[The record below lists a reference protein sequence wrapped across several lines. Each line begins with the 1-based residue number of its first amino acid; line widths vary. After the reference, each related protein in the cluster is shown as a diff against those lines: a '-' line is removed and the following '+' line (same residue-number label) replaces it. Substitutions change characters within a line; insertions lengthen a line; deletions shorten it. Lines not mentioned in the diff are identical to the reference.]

1 MDPFTML
8 AIGQTAANLG
18 ASIFGMSAEAKQASE
33 MADAADK
40 AYKFQE
46 KEVARQ
52 NKYNLKT
59 HRINKRNRRK
69 EYDYQDATNQLNYQY
84 NVKIREYQ
92 QNLAER
98 QYQQSEK
105 NYKKQLAFNNLA
117 AARAYESE
125 NRRMQEIEI
134 GDAFAKQDMLV
145 KETEAVG
152 QVAARGQAGRTP
164 GKEMQSEL
172 AGIGRNLAIMEE
184 SMKSAY
190 KQYNQNLQ
198 NISLQKYGADMNAE
212 AARML
217 KPERLPEIPEPLA
230 VPRAKVARPYK
241 LKVGPKAFTP
251 GYNPTADIFG
261 AAADLAGGIGGAV
274 KAYNKTRSNTKSN
287 TQQDNQGN

>member
-1 MDPFTML
+1 MDPIFGGISL
-8 AIGQTAANLG
+8 ALG
-18 ASIFGMSAEAKQASE
+18 LGSSIFGMSAESRRASE
-33 MADAADK
+33 QAELAEDIYQFEK
-40 AYKFQE
+40 QE
-46 KEVARQ
+46 ARRQ
-52 NKYNLKT
+52 NKYNKKT
-59 HRINKRNRRK
+59 WRTDKRNRRK

-84 NVKIREYQ
+84 NVKIREYE

-105 NYKKQLAFNNLA
+105 NFKKQLAFNNLA

-145 KETEAVG
+145 QETQAVG
-152 QVAARGQAGRTP
+152 QVAARGQAGRTA
-164 GKEMQSEL
+164 GKAMQAEL

-198 NISLQKYGADMNAE
+198 SISLQKYGADMNAE

-230 VPRAKVARPYK
+230 VPRAKTVKPYK
-241 LKVGPKAFTP
+241 IRVGPKAFTP

-261 AAADLAGGIGGAV
+261 AAADLAGGISGLI
-274 KAYNKTRSNTKSN
+274 KKKK
-287 TQQDNQGN
+287 

>member
-1 MDPFTML
+1 MDPFTMF

-145 KETEAVG
+145 QETQAVG
-152 QVAARGQAGRTP
+152 QVAARGQAGRTA
-164 GKEMQSEL
+164 GKAMQAEL

-198 NISLQKYGADMNAE
+198 SISLQKYGADMNAE

-230 VPRAKVARPYK
+230 VPRAKEVRPYK
-241 LKVGPKAFTP
+241 IKVGPKGYSP

-261 AAADLAGGIGGAV
+261 SLGDVAGGISRLI
-274 KAYNKTRSNTKSN
+274 K
-287 TQQDNQGN
+287 

>member
-1 MDPFTML
+1 MFIDPFS
-8 AIGQTAANLG
+8 AISAGLGLVGSIAG
-18 ASIFGMSAEAKQASE
+18 ASAEQQRASE
-33 MADAADK
+33 MADAMDE
-40 AYKFQE
+40 AYEFQKRE
-46 KEVARQ
+46 AKRQ
-52 NKYNLKT
+52 NRYNLRT
-59 HRINKRNRRK
+59 WRTNKRNRRK

-84 NVKIREYQ
+84 QLQIRDYE

-98 QYQQSEK
+98 QYQKSEQ

-145 KETEAVG
+145 QETQAVG
-152 QVAARGQAGRTP
+152 QVAARGQAGRTA
-164 GKEMQSEL
+164 GKAMQAEL

-198 NISLQKYGADMNAE
+198 SISLQKYGADMNAE

-230 VPRAKVARPYK
+230 VPRAKEVRPYK
-241 LKVGPKAFTP
+241 IKVGPKGYSP
-251 GYNPTADIFG
+251 GYNPAADI
-261 AAADLAGGIGGAV
+261 IGGVGSAIGSL
-274 KAYNKTRSNTKSN
+274 KISKENPYK
-287 TQQDNQGN
+287 

>member
-1 MDPFTML
+1 MAIL
-8 AIGQTAANLG
+8 AAASLALNLG
-18 ASIFGMSAEAKQASE
+18 SAVAGMSSEARRASEEAKLADE
-33 MADAADK
+33 M
-40 AYKFQE
+40 FQFQKQE
-46 KEVARQ
+46 ARRQ
-52 NKYNLKT
+52 NQYNKKT
-59 HRINKRNRRK
+59 WRTDKRNRRK
-69 EYDYQDATNQLNYQY
+69 EYNYQDATNQLNYQY
-84 NVKIREYQ
+84 NVKIREYE

-145 KETEAVG
+145 QETQAVG
-152 QVAARGQAGRTP
+152 QVAARGQAGRTA
-164 GKEMQSEL
+164 GKAMQAEL

-198 NISLQKYGADMNAE
+198 SISLQKYGADMNAE

-230 VPRAKVARPYK
+230 VPRAKERRPYK

-251 GYNPTADIFG
+251 GYNPTADI
-261 AAADLAGGIGGAV
+261 IGGLGSAV
-274 KAYNKTRSNTKSN
+274 GSLKVFKENPYK
-287 TQQDNQGN
+287 

>member
-1 MDPFTML
+1 MDPISGGISL
-8 AIGQTAANLG
+8 AFGLG
-18 ASIFGMSAEAKQASE
+18 SSILGMSSEARRASE
-33 MADAADK
+33 EAELAEEMFE
-40 AYKFQE
+40 FQKSE
-46 KEVARQ
+46 TRRR
-52 NKYNLKT
+52 NKYNK
-59 HRINKRNRRK
+59 RSWRRDKRNRRK

-84 NVKIREYQ
+84 NVKIREYE

-98 QYQQSEK
+98 QYQKSEE

-134 GDAFAKQDMLV
+134 GDAFAKQDV
-145 KETEAVG
+145 FVREAEAVG
-152 QVAARGQAGRTP
+152 EVLARGQAGRSA
-164 GKEMQSEL
+164 GKAVQAEL

-198 NISLQKYGADMNAE
+198 SISLQKYGADMNAE

-230 VPRAKVARPYK
+230 VPRAKTVKPYK
-241 LKVGPKAFTP
+241 IRVGPKAFTP

-261 AAADLAGGIGGAV
+261 SLSDVAGGISGLI
-274 KAYNKTRSNTKSN
+274 KK
-287 TQQDNQGN
+287 

>member
-1 MDPFTML
+1 MYIDPFSAISAGLGL
-8 AIGQTAANLG
+8 AGSIAG
-18 ASIFGMSAEAKQASE
+18 ASAEQQRASE
-33 MADAADK
+33 MADAMDK
-40 AYKFQE
+40 AYEFQK
-46 KEVARQ
+46 KEIKRQ

-59 HRINKRNRRK
+59 WRTDKRNRRK

-84 NVKIREYQ
+84 NVKIREYE

-105 NYKKQLAFNNLA
+105 NFKKQLAFNNLA

-145 KETEAVG
+145 QETQAVG
-152 QVAARGQAGRTP
+152 QVAARGQAGRTA
-164 GKEMQSEL
+164 GKAMQAEL

-198 NISLQKYGADMNAE
+198 SISLQKYGADMNAE

-230 VPRAKVARPYK
+230 VPRAKERRPYK

-251 GYNPTADIFG
+251 GYNPTADI
-261 AAADLAGGIGGAV
+261 IGGLGSAV
-274 KAYNKTRSNTKSN
+274 GSLKVFKENPYK
-287 TQQDNQGN
+287 D

>member
-1 MDPFTML
+1 MFIDPFS
-8 AIGQTAANLG
+8 AISAGIGLVGSIAG
-18 ASIFGMSAEAKQASE
+18 ASAEQQRASE
-33 MADAADK
+33 MADAMDE
-40 AYKFQE
+40 AYEFQK
-46 KEVARQ
+46 KEAKRQ
-52 NKYNLKT
+52 NRYNLRT
-59 HRINKRNRRK
+59 WRTNKRNRRK
-69 EYDYQDATNQLNYQY
+69 EYDYQDDTNQLNYQY
-84 NVKIREYQ
+84 QLQIRDYE

-145 KETEAVG
+145 QETQAVG
-152 QVAARGQAGRTP
+152 QVAARGQAGRTA
-164 GKEMQSEL
+164 GKAMQAEL

-241 LKVGPKAFTP
+241 LKIGPKAFTP

-274 KAYNKTRSNTKSN
+274 KAYNKTRSNTQEDTSKK
-287 TQQDNQGN
+287 QG

>member
-1 MDPFTML
+1 MDPIFGGISL
-8 AIGQTAANLG
+8 ALG
-18 ASIFGMSAEAKQASE
+18 LGSSIFGMSAESRRASE
-33 MADAADK
+33 QAELAEDI
-40 AYKFQE
+40 YQFQKQE
-46 KEVARQ
+46 AKDR
-52 NKYNLKT
+52 NKYNKKT
-59 HRINKRNRRK
+59 WRTDKRNRRK

-84 NVKIREYQ
+84 NVKIREYE

-105 NYKKQLAFNNLA
+105 NFKKQLAFNNLA

-145 KETEAVG
+145 QETQAVG
-152 QVAARGQAGRTP
+152 QVAARGQAGRTA
-164 GKEMQSEL
+164 GKAMQAEL

-198 NISLQKYGADMNAE
+198 SISLQKYGADMNAE

-230 VPRAKVARPYK
+230 VPRAKTVKPYK
-241 LKVGPKAFTP
+241 IRVGPKAFTP

-261 AAADLAGGIGGAV
+261 SLSDVAGGISGLI
-274 KAYNKTRSNTKSN
+274 KK
-287 TQQDNQGN
+287 

>member
-1 MDPFTML
+1 MFIDPFSAISAGLGL
-8 AIGQTAANLG
+8 AGSIAG
-18 ASIFGMSAEAKQASE
+18 ASAEQQRASE
-33 MADAADK
+33 MADAMDK
-40 AYKFQE
+40 AYEFQK
-46 KEVARQ
+46 KEIKRQ

-59 HRINKRNRRK
+59 WRTDKRNRRK

-84 NVKIREYQ
+84 NVKIREYE

-105 NYKKQLAFNNLA
+105 NFKKQLAFNNLA

-145 KETEAVG
+145 QETQAVG
-152 QVAARGQAGRTP
+152 QVAARGQAGRTA
-164 GKEMQSEL
+164 GKAMQAEL

-198 NISLQKYGADMNAE
+198 SISLQKYGADMNAE

-230 VPRAKVARPYK
+230 VPRAKVPKPYK

-251 GYNPTADIFG
+251 GYNPTADIFSSLG
-261 AAADLAGGIGGAV
+261 NVAGGISSLI
-274 KAYNKTRSNTKSN
+274 KTKP
-287 TQQDNQGN
+287 

>member
-1 MDPFTML
+1 MDPISGGISL
-8 AIGQTAANLG
+8 AFGLG
-18 ASIFGMSAEAKQASE
+18 SSILGMSSEARRASEEAKL
-33 MADAADK
+33 ADEI
-40 AYKFQE
+40 FQFQKQE
-46 KEVARQ
+46 ARLQ
-52 NKYNLKT
+52 NQYNKKT
-59 HRINKRNRRK
+59 WRTDKRNRRK
-69 EYDYQDATNQLNYQY
+69 EYNYQDATNQLNYQY
-84 NVKIREYQ
+84 NVKIREYE

-145 KETEAVG
+145 QETEAVG
-152 QVAARGQAGRTP
+152 QVAARGQAGRTA
-164 GKEMQSEL
+164 GKAMQAEL

-198 NISLQKYGADMNAE
+198 SISLQKYGADMNAE

-230 VPRAKVARPYK
+230 VPRAKTVKPYK
-241 LKVGPKAFTP
+241 IRVGPKAFTP

-261 AAADLAGGIGGAV
+261 SLGDVAGGISRLI
-274 KAYNKTRSNTKSN
+274 K
-287 TQQDNQGN
+287 

>member
-1 MDPFTML
+1 MDPISGGISL
-8 AIGQTAANLG
+8 AFGLG
-18 ASIFGMSAEAKQASE
+18 SSILGMSSEARRASE
-33 MADAADK
+33 EAELAEEMFE
-40 AYKFQE
+40 FQKSE
-46 KEVARQ
+46 TRRR
-52 NKYNLKT
+52 NKYNK
-59 HRINKRNRRK
+59 RSWRRDKRNRRK

-84 NVKIREYQ
+84 NVKIREYE

-98 QYQQSEK
+98 QYQKSEE

-134 GDAFAKQDMLV
+134 GDAFAKQDV
-145 KETEAVG
+145 FVREAEAVG
-152 QVAARGQAGRTP
+152 EVLARGQAGRSA
-164 GKEMQSEL
+164 GKAVQAEL

-198 NISLQKYGADMNAE
+198 SISLQKYGADMNAE

-230 VPRAKVARPYK
+230 VPRAKAVKPYK
-241 LKVGPKAFTP
+241 IRVGPKAFTP

-261 AAADLAGGIGGAV
+261 SLGDVAGGISGLI
-274 KAYNKTRSNTKSN
+274 KK
-287 TQQDNQGN
+287 

>member
-1 MDPFTML
+1 MDPISGGISL
-8 AIGQTAANLG
+8 ALG
-18 ASIFGMSAEAKQASE
+18 LGSSIFGMSAESRRASE
-33 MADAADK
+33 QAELAEDV
-40 AYKFQE
+40 YQFQKQE
-46 KEVARQ
+46 AKRQ
-52 NKYNLKT
+52 NKYNKKT
-59 HRINKRNRRK
+59 WRTDKRNRRK

-84 NVKIREYQ
+84 NVKIREYE

-105 NYKKQLAFNNLA
+105 NFKKQLAFNNLA

-145 KETEAVG
+145 QETQAVG
-152 QVAARGQAGRTP
+152 QVAARGQAGRTA
-164 GKEMQSEL
+164 GKAMQAEL
-172 AGIGRNLAIMEE
+172 ASIGRNLAIMEE

-198 NISLQKYGADMNAE
+198 SISLQKYGADMNAE

-230 VPRAKVARPYK
+230 VPRAKEPKPYK
-241 LKVGPKAFTP
+241 IKVGPKAFTP
-251 GYNPTADIFG
+251 GYNPTADIFSSLG
-261 AAADLAGGIGGAV
+261 NVAGGISGLI
-274 KAYNKTRSNTKSN
+274 KTKP
-287 TQQDNQGN
+287 

>member
-1 MDPFTML
+1 MFIDPFS
-8 AIGQTAANLG
+8 AISAGIGLVGSIAG
-18 ASIFGMSAEAKQASE
+18 ASAEQQRASE
-33 MADAADK
+33 MADAMDE
-40 AYKFQE
+40 AYEFQK
-46 KEVARQ
+46 KEAKRQ
-52 NKYNLKT
+52 NRYNLRT
-59 HRINKRNRRK
+59 WRTNKRNRRK
-69 EYDYQDATNQLNYQY
+69 EYDYQDDTNQLNYQY
-84 NVKIREYQ
+84 QLQIRDYE

-145 KETEAVG
+145 QETQAVG
-152 QVAARGQAGRTP
+152 QVAARGQAGRTA
-164 GKEMQSEL
+164 GKAMQAEL

-198 NISLQKYGADMNAE
+198 SISLQKYGADMNAE

-230 VPRAKVARPYK
+230 VPRAKEVRPYK
-241 LKVGPKAFTP
+241 IKVGPKGYSP
-251 GYNPTADIFG
+251 GYNPTAAI
-261 AAADLAGGIGGAV
+261 IGGVGSAIGSL
-274 KAYNKTRSNTKSN
+274 KISKENPYK
-287 TQQDNQGN
+287 

>member
-1 MDPFTML
+1 MFIDPFS
-8 AIGQTAANLG
+8 AISAGIGLVGSIAG
-18 ASIFGMSAEAKQASE
+18 ASAEQQRASE
-33 MADAADK
+33 MADAMDE
-40 AYKFQE
+40 AYEFQKRE
-46 KEVARQ
+46 AKRQ
-52 NKYNLKT
+52 NRYNLRT
-59 HRINKRNRRK
+59 WRTNKRNRRK

-84 NVKIREYQ
+84 QLQIRDYE

-98 QYQQSEK
+98 QYQKSEQ

-145 KETEAVG
+145 QETQAVG
-152 QVAARGQAGRTP
+152 QVAARGQAGRTA
-164 GKEMQSEL
+164 GKAMQAEL

-198 NISLQKYGADMNAE
+198 SISLQKYGADMNAE

-230 VPRAKVARPYK
+230 VPRAKEVRPYK
-241 LKVGPKAFTP
+241 IKVGPKGYSP
-251 GYNPTADIFG
+251 GYNPTADI
-261 AAADLAGGIGGAV
+261 IGGVGNAIGSL
-274 KAYNKTRSNTKSN
+274 KISKENPYN
-287 TQQDNQGN
+287 

>member
-1 MDPFTML
+1 MDPFTMF

-145 KETEAVG
+145 QETQAVG
-152 QVAARGQAGRTP
+152 QVAARGQAGRTA
-164 GKEMQSEL
+164 GKAMQAEL

-198 NISLQKYGADMNAE
+198 SISLQKYGADMNAE

-230 VPRAKVARPYK
+230 VPRAKEVRPYK
-241 LKVGPKAFTP
+241 IKVGPKGYSP
-251 GYNPTADIFG
+251 GYNPAADI
-261 AAADLAGGIGGAV
+261 IGGVGSAIGSL
-274 KAYNKTRSNTKSN
+274 KISKENPYK
-287 TQQDNQGN
+287 

>member
-1 MDPFTML
+1 MFIDPFS
-8 AIGQTAANLG
+8 AISAGIGLVGSIAG
-18 ASIFGMSAEAKQASE
+18 ASAEQQRASE
-33 MADAADK
+33 MADAMDE
-40 AYKFQE
+40 AYEFQK
-46 KEVARQ
+46 KEAKSQ
-52 NKYNLKT
+52 NRYNLRT
-59 HRINKRNRRK
+59 WRTNKRNRRK
-69 EYDYQDATNQLNYQY
+69 EYDYQDETNQLNYQY
-84 NVKIREYQ
+84 QLQIRDYE

-98 QYQQSEK
+98 QYQKSEQ

-134 GDAFAKQDMLV
+134 GDAFAKQDV
-145 KETEAVG
+145 FVREAEAVG
-152 QVAARGQAGRTP
+152 EVLARGQAGRSA
-164 GKEMQSEL
+164 GKAVQAEL

-198 NISLQKYGADMNAE
+198 SISLQKYGADMNAE

-230 VPRAKVARPYK
+230 VPRAKEIKPYK
-241 LKVGPKAFTP
+241 LKIGPKAFTP

-261 AAADLAGGIGGAV
+261 SLGDVAGGISGLI
-274 KAYNKTRSNTKSN
+274 KK
-287 TQQDNQGN
+287 

>member
-1 MDPFTML
+1 MFIDPFS
-8 AIGQTAANLG
+8 AISAGAGLVSSIAG
-18 ASIFGMSAEAKQASE
+18 ASAEQQRASE
-33 MADAADK
+33 MADAMDK
-40 AYKFQE
+40 AYEFQK
-46 KEVARQ
+46 KEIERQ

-59 HRINKRNRRK
+59 WRTDKRNRRK

-84 NVKIREYQ
+84 NVKIREYE

-105 NYKKQLAFNNLA
+105 NFKKQLAFNNLA

-145 KETEAVG
+145 QETQAVG
-152 QVAARGQAGRTP
+152 QVAARGQAGRTA
-164 GKEMQSEL
+164 GKAMQAEL
-172 AGIGRNLAIMEE
+172 ASIGRNLAIMEE

-198 NISLQKYGADMNAE
+198 SISLQKYGADMNAE

-230 VPRAKVARPYK
+230 VPRAKERRPYK
-241 LKVGPKAFTP
+241 LKVGPKAFSP
-251 GYNPTADIFG
+251 GYNPTADI
-261 AAADLAGGIGGAV
+261 IGGLGSAV
-274 KAYNKTRSNTKSN
+274 GSLKVFKENPYK
-287 TQQDNQGN
+287 

>member
-1 MDPFTML
+1 MDPIFGGISL
-8 AIGQTAANLG
+8 ALG
-18 ASIFGMSAEAKQASE
+18 LGSSIFGMSAESRRASE
-33 MADAADK
+33 QAELAEDI
-40 AYKFQE
+40 YQFQKQE
-46 KEVARQ
+46 AKRQ
-52 NKYNLKT
+52 NKYNKKT
-59 HRINKRNRRK
+59 WRTDKRNRRK

-84 NVKIREYQ
+84 NVKIREYE

-105 NYKKQLAFNNLA
+105 NFKKQLAFNNLA

-145 KETEAVG
+145 QETQAVG
-152 QVAARGQAGRTP
+152 QVAARGQAGRTA
-164 GKEMQSEL
+164 GKAMQAEL

-198 NISLQKYGADMNAE
+198 SISLQKYGADMNAE

-230 VPRAKVARPYK
+230 VPRAKTVKPYK
-241 LKVGPKAFTP
+241 IRVGPKAFTP

-261 AAADLAGGIGGAV
+261 AAADLAGGISGLI
-274 KAYNKTRSNTKSN
+274 KKKK
-287 TQQDNQGN
+287 

>member
-1 MDPFTML
+1 MFIDPFS
-8 AIGQTAANLG
+8 AISAGIGLVGSIAG
-18 ASIFGMSAEAKQASE
+18 ASAEQQRASE
-33 MADAADK
+33 MADAMDE
-40 AYKFQE
+40 AYEFQKRE
-46 KEVARQ
+46 AKRQ
-52 NKYNLKT
+52 NRYNLRT
-59 HRINKRNRRK
+59 WRTNKRNRRK
-69 EYDYQDATNQLNYQY
+69 EYDYQDDTNQLNYQY
-84 NVKIREYQ
+84 QLQIRDYE

-98 QYQQSEK
+98 QYQKSEQ

-134 GDAFAKQDMLV
+134 GDAFAKQDV
-145 KETEAVG
+145 FVREAEAVG
-152 QVAARGQAGRTP
+152 EVLARGQAGRSA
-164 GKEMQSEL
+164 GKAVQAEL

-198 NISLQKYGADMNAE
+198 SISLQKYGADMNAE

>member
-1 MDPFTML
+1 MAIL
-8 AIGQTAANLG
+8 AAASLALNLG
-18 ASIFGMSAEAKQASE
+18 SAVAGMSSEARRASEEAKLADE
-33 MADAADK
+33 M
-40 AYKFQE
+40 FQFQKQE
-46 KEVARQ
+46 ARRQ
-52 NKYNLKT
+52 NQYNKKT
-59 HRINKRNRRK
+59 WRTDKRNRRK
-69 EYDYQDATNQLNYQY
+69 EYNYQDATNQLNYQY
-84 NVKIREYQ
+84 QLQIRDYE

-145 KETEAVG
+145 QETQAVG
-152 QVAARGQAGRTP
+152 QVAARGQAGRTA
-164 GKEMQSEL
+164 GKAMQAEL

-198 NISLQKYGADMNAE
+198 SISLQKYGADMNAE

-230 VPRAKVARPYK
+230 VPRAKEIKPYK
-241 LKVGPKAFTP
+241 LKIGPKAFTP

-261 AAADLAGGIGGAV
+261 SLGDVAGGISGLI
-274 KAYNKTRSNTKSN
+274 KK
-287 TQQDNQGN
+287 

>member
-1 MDPFTML
+1 MFIDPFS
-8 AIGQTAANLG
+8 AISAGIGLVGSIAG
-18 ASIFGMSAEAKQASE
+18 ASAEQQRASE
-33 MADAADK
+33 MADAMDE
-40 AYKFQE
+40 AYEFQKRE
-46 KEVARQ
+46 AKRQ
-52 NKYNLKT
+52 NRYNLKT
-59 HRINKRNRRK
+59 WRTNKRNRRK
-69 EYDYQDATNQLNYQY
+69 EYDYQDDTNQLNYQY
-84 NVKIREYQ
+84 QLQIRDYE

-98 QYQQSEK
+98 QYQKSEQ

-145 KETEAVG
+145 QETQAVG
-152 QVAARGQAGRTP
+152 QVAARGQAGRTA
-164 GKEMQSEL
+164 GKAMQAEL

-198 NISLQKYGADMNAE
+198 SISLQKYGADMNAE

-230 VPRAKVARPYK
+230 VPRAKEVRPYK
-241 LKVGPKAFTP
+241 IKVGPKGYSP
-251 GYNPTADIFG
+251 GYNPAADI
-261 AAADLAGGIGGAV
+261 LGGVGNAIGSL
-274 KAYNKTRSNTKSN
+274 KISKENPYE
-287 TQQDNQGN
+287 

>member
-1 MDPFTML
+1 MFIDPFS
-8 AIGQTAANLG
+8 AISAGVGLVSSIAG
-18 ASIFGMSAEAKQASE
+18 ASAEQQRASE
-33 MADAADK
+33 MADAMDK
-40 AYKFQE
+40 AYEFQK
-46 KEVARQ
+46 KEIERQ

-59 HRINKRNRRK
+59 WRTDKRNRRK

-84 NVKIREYQ
+84 NVKIREYE

-105 NYKKQLAFNNLA
+105 NFKKQLAFNNLA

-145 KETEAVG
+145 QETQAVG
-152 QVAARGQAGRTP
+152 QVAARGQAGRTA
-164 GKEMQSEL
+164 GKAMQAEL

-198 NISLQKYGADMNAE
+198 SISLQKYGADMNAE

-230 VPRAKVARPYK
+230 VPRAKERRPYK

-251 GYNPTADIFG
+251 SYNPTADI
-261 AAADLAGGIGGAV
+261 IGGLGSAV
-274 KAYNKTRSNTKSN
+274 GSLKVFKENPYK
-287 TQQDNQGN
+287 